1 MCFGAPQVNMP
12 PPPKVP
18 PPPPAPNESATAAS
32 IASQMVKNK
41 SNTVGDLLR
50 IPQARNSGTGLNV

>member
-12 PPPKVP
+12 PPPRVP
-18 PPPPAPNESATAAS
+18 PPPPAPVESALVAKPAADSKSKKTMTA
-32 IASQMVKNK
+32 
-41 SNTVGDLLR
+41 DLLR